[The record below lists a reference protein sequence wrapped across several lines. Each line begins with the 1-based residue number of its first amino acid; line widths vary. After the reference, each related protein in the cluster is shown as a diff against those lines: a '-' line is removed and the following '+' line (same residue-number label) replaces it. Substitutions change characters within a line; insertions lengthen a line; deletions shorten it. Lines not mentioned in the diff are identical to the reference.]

1 MTKTEAPSNEKSVAK
16 ISWVRQIY
24 DRCLVWV
31 QSPYGIWALFF
42 IAVAESSFFPIPP
55 DVFLM
60 VLCIAVPPKSFRYA
74 AICAVGSVLG
84 GILGYGL
91 GLGFMDTVG
100 VKILEWYGLHDKYEV
115 VQNLYQQYDA
125 LAVGAAGFTPLPYK
139 LFTITAGAFK
149 INFVTFILVSI
160 VSRSARFFLV
170 AAFIYKFGAPVRQFI
185 ERYFNLLTIVF
196 FILLIGGF
204 LVIRLFF

>member
-1 MTKTEAPSNEKSVAK
+1 MSDTGTQANETDAK
-16 ISWVRQIY
+16 KIGWIRQIY
-24 DRCLVWV
+24 DRSLLWV
-31 QSPYGIWALFF
+31 QSPTGVWALFL

-60 VLCIAVPPKSFRYA
+60 VLCLAVPRKSFRYA

-84 GILGYGL
+84 GMLGYGL
-91 GLGFMDTVG
+91 GLGFMDTIG
-100 VKILEWYGLHDKYEV
+100 VKILSWYGLHDKYEV
-115 VQNLYQQYDA
+115 VQNLYRQYDA

-149 INFVTFILVSI
+149 INFVTFVLVSI

-170 AAFIYKFGAPVRQFI
+170 AAFIYKFGAPVRHFI
-185 ERYFNLLTIVF
+185 ERYFNLLTILF
-196 FILLIGGF
+196 FVLLVAGF
-204 LVIRLFF
+204 LVVKLFF